1 MLNVESK
8 FAEMINNPVRQ
19 IRARVELLEGSTL
32 LDTFKYNGAL
42 QSFTVERTGDEGK
55 FFGFGVMNK
64 LSLHLID
71 KDRNINVSTA
81 NHLDVVYGVG
91 SDYCYPYPA
100 FKVSEVRRDENTNQ
114 LSITAYDALYAAT
127 AHTVSELGI
136 SPPYTIKQFAVQCA
150 SLLGLP
156 LQIVNV
162 SDGVFD
168 NNYPTAANF
177 EGTETIREALNDV
190 AEATQTIYYI
200 DSEYRL
206 TFKRLDKDGEAVLT
220 VDKERYFTLD
230 SKTNRRLGG
239 ICHATELGD
248 NVGAE
253 IEQSG
258 TTQYVR
264 DNAFWDLRE
273 DVATL
278 VENALAAIGGISI
291 NQFDMDWRGNFLLE
305 VGDKLALEQKNGD
318 LAYTFLLDDTITY
331 NGAFQEQTRW
341 AYTDNEAETADNPT
355 TLGEALNKT
364 FARVDKVNKQI
375 AIVASDSSAN
385 REAISSLQMDTA
397 NIRLSVQQTQ
407 EQTNTAIQGVN
418 DNINT
423 LTSKV
428 EATMS
433 AEDVRLEISSQLDNG
448 VDKVITS
455 TGFVFDEE
463 GLTVSKSGSEME
475 TTITEDG
482 MTVYKDENAVLTAN
496 NEGVE
501 AIDLHATT
509 YLIIGKN
516 SRIEDYGDSR
526 TGCFWIGG

>member
-1 MLNVESK
+1 MINVEAK
-8 FAEMINNPVRQ
+8 FAEMINNPVRE

-32 LDTFKYNGAL
+32 LNTFKYNGAL
-42 QSFTVERTGDEGK
+42 QSFTIERTGEEGK

-64 LSLHLID
+64 LNVKLID
-71 KDRNINVSTA
+71 KNRDIDISTA
-81 NHLDVVYGVG
+81 NHLDVVFGVG
-91 SDYCYPYPA
+91 KDYMYPFPA

-114 LSITAYDALYAAT
+114 LSITAYDALYEAT
-127 AHTVSELGI
+127 KYTVADLGMEA
-136 SPPYTIKQFAVQCA
+136 PYTILQFASACA
-150 SLLGLP
+150 TLLGLP
-156 LQIVNV
+156 LQVLNV
-162 SDGVFD
+162 SDAAFD
-168 NNYPTAANF
+168 TSFTTGANF
-177 EGTETIREALNDV
+177 EGSETIREALNDV

-206 TFKRLDKDGEAVLT
+206 TFKRLDRDGEAVCNIT
-220 VDKERYFTLD
+220 KEHYFSLD
-230 SKTNRRLGG
+230 SKTNRRLSGV
-239 ICHATELGD
+239 CHATELGD
-248 NVGAE
+248 NVGVSM
-253 IEQSG
+253 EQSG

-264 DNAFWDLRE
+264 DNAFWDLRP
-273 DVATL
+273 DVANL
-278 VENALAAIGGISI
+278 VNNALAAVGGLTI

-305 VGDKLALEQKNGD
+305 MGDKLALEQKDGK
-318 LAYTFLLDDTITY
+318 YTYIFLLDDTISY
-331 NGAFQEQTRW
+331 NGAFQEQSRW
-341 AYTDNEAETADNPT
+341 SYSADGETASNPS

-375 AIVASDSSAN
+375 SLVASESN
-385 REAISSLQMDTA
+385 TNKEAISSLQMDTA

-433 AEDVRLEISSQLDNG
+433 AEDVRLEISNVMESG

-455 TGFVFDEE
+455 TGYVFDEE
-463 GLTVSKSGSEME
+463 GLTISKSGSEMT

-482 MTVYKDENAVLTAN
+482 MKVYKDNQAVLTAN

-509 YLIIGKN
+509 YLIIGQN
-516 SRIEDYGDSR
+516 SRIEDYGYGR